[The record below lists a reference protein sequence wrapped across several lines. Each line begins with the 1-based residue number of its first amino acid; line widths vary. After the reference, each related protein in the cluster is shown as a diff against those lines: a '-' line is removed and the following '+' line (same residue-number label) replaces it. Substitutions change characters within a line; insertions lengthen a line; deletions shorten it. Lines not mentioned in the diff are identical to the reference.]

1 MPAHLAS
8 WKDRLPSYLRDIR
21 FNFYRLHL
29 CYFIFTILLS
39 SIILYGS
46 TTNGNSDNA
55 QKAFN
60 LRYIDALFLSAS
72 AMTNSG
78 LNVVNLG
85 SITGFQQA
93 VLFVLIPMGNVMV
106 VSMSTVYIRKYFF
119 KKKIRHFLQH
129 SKAGR
134 QVAKDIE
141 RDSLQHKNDGS
152 SRVPNDHAMTA
163 DLRNR
168 KSTKKDRSPHHL
180 THYGGFPF
188 PWESPSIRNFFHKPF
203 RRLRRP
209 PHDEPH
215 NYLSFKPALDS
226 RGRFLSL
233 DERQREEL
241 GGVEYKALHL
251 LGWLLPIYLLFW
263 FCVGVVILV
272 PYSYYPPL
280 ADVIRTSQPGNLEPG
295 WWATFIAMSSFCN
308 CGFSLLDQNMIAVRG
323 YDLTLIVTGALI
335 LVGNQLY
342 PVFLRF
348 IIWCLFKLVPK
359 DSELH
364 HTCAFLLHHPR
375 RCFILLF
382 PSINT
387 WYLLA
392 AQLGI
397 DFILWAFFDILN
409 IGLSAIQSMSAG
421 QQTLVGLFQSL
432 GVRVGGLYAVLISDT
447 APAVQIMY
455 LAGMYISAFPI
466 IISLRQT
473 NIYEER
479 SLGIQ
484 NSSDEDAEK
493 KSEQSYLSEHV
504 KKQLAYDLWWLILA
518 IWLIT
523 IIERTQIVAG
533 GEYFSLW
540 AILFEVVS
548 AYGTIGLSLG
558 VPYDNFSFS
567 GTWHTL
573 SKLILICVMIRGRH
587 RGLPY
592 AIDRAVLL
600 PGEELMEKMDKEVNG
615 RGRDKGDGHWQEEE
629 QRVRREEEGSQAE
642 HEERGQDPEGH
653 QVKGTEEGP
662 S

>member
-93 VLFVLIPMGNVMV
+93 VLFILIPMGNVMV

-180 THYGGFPF
+180 THYGGFPL

-215 NYLSFKPALDS
+215 NYHYCMDWCRTAITLPWQTRETWSQDGRSFVA
-226 RGRFLSL
+226 
-233 DERQREEL
+233 Q
-241 GGVEYKALHL
+241 Y
-251 LGWLLPIYLLFW
+251 
-263 FCVGVVILV
+263 
-272 PYSYYPPL
+272 
-280 ADVIRTSQPGNLEPG
+280 TSQTLTSIR
-295 WWATFIAMSSFCN
+295 WATFIAMSSFCN

-548 AYGTIGLSLG
+548 AYGTVGLSLG

>member
-1 MPAHLAS
+1 MTAH
-8 WKDRLPSYLRDIR
+8 WKDRLPSWLRNIR
-21 FNFYRLHL
+21 LNFYRLHL

-39 SIILYGS
+39 SIIVYGS
-46 TTNGNSDNA
+46 TTNGNSSNA
-55 QKAFN
+55 QEQFD
-60 LRYIDALFLSAS
+60 LRYIDALFLCAS

-85 SITGFQQA
+85 AITGFQQA
-93 VLFVLIPMGNVMV
+93 VLFILIPLGNVMV

-119 KKKIRHFLQH
+119 RKKIRHFLHH

-141 RDSLQHKNDGS
+141 QDSFKQQGHHDLSQPRQTIEASS
-152 SRVPNDHAMTA
+152 SRVPKDHEMTA
-163 DLRNR
+163 ELRNR
-168 KSTKKDRSPHHL
+168 RMPKKDTSPHHL
-180 THYGGFPF
+180 THFGGFPF
-188 PWESPSIRNFFHKPF
+188 PWESSGFQNLFHAPF
-203 RRLRRP
+203 QKLHRP
-209 PHDEPH
+209 PHEEPH

-233 DERQREEL
+233 DARQREEL

-251 LGWLLPIYLLFW
+251 LGWLLPAYLLFW
-263 FCVGVVILV
+263 FCLGVVIL
-272 PYSYYPPL
+272 
-280 ADVIRTSQPGNLEPG
+280 
-295 WWATFIAMSSFCN
+295 
-308 CGFSLLDQNMIAVRG
+308 
-323 YDLTLIVTGALI
+323 LTLVVTGALI

-348 IIWCLFKLVPK
+348 AIWCLFKLVPK

-392 AQLGI
+392 TQLGI
-397 DFILWAFFDILN
+397 DFFLWAFFGILN
-409 IGLSAIQSMSAG
+409 LGLPAIQSMSAG

-432 GVRVGGLYAVLISDT
+432 GVRVGGLYAVLISNT
-447 APAVQIMY
+447 APALQILY

-479 SLGIQ
+479 SLGIE
-484 NSSDEDAEK
+484 NDSDEDAEK
-493 KSEQSYLSEHV
+493 KGEKSYISEHV
-504 KKQLAYDLWWLILA
+504 RKQLAYDLWWLILA

-523 IIERTQIVAG
+523 IIERHDIVAG
-533 GEYFSLW
+533 GDYFTIW
-540 AILFEVVS
+540 AIIFETSS
-548 AYGTIGLSLG
+548 AYGTVGLSLG
-558 VPYDNFSFS
+558 VPYDNYSFS

-600 PGEELMEKMDKEVNG
+600 PGEELMEKMDMEVNG
-615 RGRDKGDGHWQEEE
+615 RGSNKYGAKWQGEE
-629 QRVRREEEGSQAE
+629 QRVRRDQEGSQAE
-642 HEERGQDPEGH
+642 SQERGQDPEGH
-653 QVKGTEEGP
+653 DVKGTEEGP